1 VSGRRGSATHEM
13 SPRAQVLQPGT
24 GVPTAGS
31 ARSTG
36 GRATL
41 ASLEGGHCFVACVA
55 HELRTLLATQR
66 ALIELALAD
75 PNTDGAAW

>member
-1 VSGRRGSATHEM
+1 V
-13 SPRAQVLQPGT
+13 
-24 GVPTAGS
+24 
-31 ARSTG
+31 RSTG